1 MTVATAVPGVPP
13 YLYYENTRARAHTQ
27 RVANSVFPP
36 LPLCSPWPMK
46 MCRASRFFFPPP
58 SARYGIL
65 FPADPTRAR
74 VGKNIIF
81 RQGRRGIP
89 PSALPPFLLSRATSL
104 PIPSRFPQAR
114 ARDRKSSLRRGD
126 IFTGR
131 GTDTRAL
138 RVNFDEYY

>member
-104 PIPSRFPQAR
+104 PIPPVSRKHAR
-114 ARDRKSSLRRGD
+114 A
-126 IFTGR
+126 TGNPR
-131 GTDTRAL
+131 
-138 RVNFDEYY
+138 FDEEIFLRGGARILAR